1 MLVGNGSAAAA
12 AAAAA
17 AAISAGV
24 LGTIGSSFSSP
35 PIIMAAA
42 TEELHMTII
51 PTPAT
56 AIAAII

>member
-1 MLVGNGSAAAA
+1 MLVGNGS
-12 AAAAA
+12 AAA